1 MPPDFQGLYVDG
13 GVDFWLSMD
22 FIRATAGNPSRPLRA
37 RTIVARLRPD
47 VSITQAAA
55 EMSAIWPSVVPSTLP
70 GALSVSEGHDL
81 QRGRVSVDPL
91 STGFSG
97 LRQKYAD
104 PLQAL
109 TALTALLLLVGC
121 TNLSGIFLARL
132 LARRGELA
140 IQSALGASRAALI
153 RQAAIEGTL
162 LSLLGAA
169 GAVWLAFKGSAAV
182 GAFLW
187 NSSTPMARTMTP
199 DGEVL
204 AICLA
209 TMTGCGLL
217 VGVLPAWIAT
227 RRTIGLAAPSEDR
240 AGAPTARAGRLLLVA
255 QVACSLVLLACAGL
269 FVRTL
274 QNLRA
279 NDAAF
284 PASHIVLSRLWLKP
298 GVPQTM
304 KFDASYYRDIADRLA
319 GIAGVQSVGY
329 SSGFPGTLLVQ
340 FPKDPIRSA
349 DAGQSTVGIER
360 VAGRDFTWQDD
371 TRTPAVAIVNSVLAN
386 RLFPGGSAIGRHIRI
401 GRDPSAPSLEVV
413 GIVADA
419 PIFGIRVLHVPV
431 AFRPILQNPQGAS
444 VPIAVVRASGRVDA
458 VTTDFTRV
466 LGSARFHFLRDVESL
481 EVIVDQAV
489 LQERLAAWGA
499 SLFAGLALLLSALG
513 VYGLVGYTAIRRTRE
528 IGVRVALGASRRSIL
543 LMVVGQG
550 FVPACAGVAV
560 GVFGGIEAG
569 RLAHSMLYGVKPY
582 DMTAIAT
589 AAVLLLTTAIFA
601 GLLPAFRATT
611 LDPMRALRQH
621 EGP

>member
-1 MPPDFQGLYVDG
+1 
-13 GVDFWLSMD
+13 
-22 FIRATAGNPSRPLRA
+22 
-37 RTIVARLRPD
+37 
-47 VSITQAAA
+47 
-55 EMSAIWPSVVPSTLP
+55 
-70 GALSVSEGHDL
+70 
-81 QRGRVSVDPL
+81 
-91 STGFSG
+91 
-97 LRQKYAD
+97 
-104 PLQAL
+104 
-109 TALTALLLLVGC
+109 
-121 TNLSGIFLARL
+121 
-132 LARRGELA
+132 
-140 IQSALGASRAALI
+140 
-153 RQAAIEGTL
+153 
-162 LSLLGAA
+162 
-169 GAVWLAFKGSAAV
+169 
-182 GAFLW
+182 
-187 NSSTPMARTMTP
+187 
-199 DGEVL
+199 
-204 AICLA
+204 
-209 TMTGCGLL
+209 
-217 VGVLPAWIAT
+217 
-227 RRTIGLAAPSEDR
+227 
-240 AGAPTARAGRLLLVA
+240 
-255 QVACSLVLLACAGL
+255 L

-349 DAGQSTVGIER
+349 DAGQSTVDVDGGTEFVSPNLFDTLGIER

-419 PIFGIRVLHVPV
+419 PVFGIRVLHVPV